1 MTPADIVLHLLP
13 VPFAGLFVYGPGLKW
28 LIARLGNPTMAIGL
42 FGSVISAVSV
52 ALWLL
57 FMSPAGKEAIRLQV
71 ILLSIL
77 GAGNLLVFLY
87 ELIRRR

>member
-13 VPFAGLFVYGPGLKW
+13 LPFAGLFVFGPGLKW
-28 LIARLGNPTMAIGL
+28 LTARLGNSTMAIGL
-42 FGSVISAVSV
+42 FGFVLCAVSV

-57 FMSPAGKEAIRLQV
+57 FMSPAGKETIRLQI

-77 GAGNLLVFLY
+77 GAGNLLLFLY
-87 ELIRRR
+87 ELFRRR